1 MNKDIGWVVSLWID
15 TTQEPL
21 NGREEFPYLSWSPYD
36 RVTIT
41 EVDKFSRF
49 FETEDVG
56 SWNGTVQR
64 LHLIP
69 LQNGFNWKLGS
80 SSLIDVPGMDENK
93 YGIYGIVTARLKK
106 RVCDIRDLESK
117 ACQKISQAL
126 EGREVIWQG
135 FHSLGAEDFVGIFL
149 ADTIK
154 SLSGAIGT
162 LRQMSME
169 QDWRKEELFGSI
181 CSFCGLNNPNFLG
194 EPEADLI
201 VRLNMKSSELKD
213 NAYDDLQTVLRNK
226 FKAAY
231 KDIAINQLM
240 LGKGCIQVEIPNHP
254 AALSCFDNSDDGI
267 FNGVSSFYKKYVAS
281 SRTYWSLK
289 EENGIDPDLV
299 TVGMVEIK
307 EDHAAEAAQMDGIKI
322 PPVSRFIWKE
332 YERMIN
338 AKNCLWWKPILQ
350 RQYKAYADFVENYIK
365 QGEHEELCSLNNK
378 VQTVLLHINQ
388 ATAPIYEIPYHN
400 YYYSGSYSDILR
412 MYYGIISA
420 IFNLGYGLP
429 RNDGT
434 RQYEIVFCVDFE
446 AATKVH
452 STMYKLKDCDAKS
465 TRFVVFHLPYGAFME
480 FGKTIRL
487 LVHEVMHYIA
497 PYDRGRRNM
506 AFVKSWAFDVFAQY
520 KRILSENG
528 LSKPNWIF
536 ITKYFCENFEDIF
549 GKIEK
554 EMPDEL
560 PNLILNDFT
569 EENNVWKLESILR
582 KICMVIYAEMLNIV
596 GFIQKEVEVSCT
608 YSDIC
613 KKMFFSKK
621 KEYLFESVRRV
632 AFAAKEAFCDL
643 NMLYMLDLSL
653 EQYLLLIQDILFDW
667 HEGEDAQIEEK
678 LHRLLTS
685 GEIRIGSYEL
695 RIGMIFDQ
703 YLGKLA
709 RIDVFSDKKIC
720 RDILK
725 GELDKIDYS
734 GRGTLGALSQYLFE
748 VYDKYLL
755 EYEDRRKIFAEFF
768 AQEKKWFEAYEKGG
782 DILVKLRNASSL
794 QGQIS
799 ESLSVIHDFMGIEV
813 QDSLLGKNMER
824 AGFDG
829 RYRIIDKWVEGRTV
843 VSTLGEYVEKAC
855 SFVEGWGGGDYWYRG
870 VCSDTFQLL
879 PSLFRNLDENVS
891 LYANQTRFLKA
902 AYYITL
908 SDPTLWSDQ
917 AKGIAEHTCLL
928 QHYGMPTSLLDFSS
942 DMLVALH
949 FALNPD
955 DPTDQKKVDEYIYQ
969 PKVVLFNPLVYNEA
983 VLSLSKGDFVPNPEN
998 ISPVLFDA
1006 YDNVVSEYFVHNMS
1020 PEYLIETSR
1029 DLKNYVP
1036 NPRIDKYPRPLVI
1049 RRSNSRILAQ
1059 SGTFLAYNLMAKP
1072 QKEAEEPYLYLAL
1085 ESIQQEYKK
1094 LLQEKGREPKSKD
1107 FLKEIYINP
1116 FGVPKIKKELQ
1127 TMKIS
1132 TARMYPELYRGF
1144 GEYMQKISSDT
1155 EK

>member
-21 NGREEFPYLSWSPYD
+21 NGREEFPYLSWSPDD
-36 RVTIT
+36 RVKIT

-322 PPVSRFIWKE
+322 PPVSRFMWKE

-400 YYYSGSYSDILR
+400 YFIL
-412 MYYGIISA
+412 GHIV
-420 IFNLGYGLP
+420 IF
-429 RNDGT
+429 
-434 RQYEIVFCVDFE
+434 
-446 AATKVH
+446 
-452 STMYKLKDCDAKS
+452 
-465 TRFVVFHLPYGAFME
+465 
-480 FGKTIRL
+480 
-487 LVHEVMHYIA
+487 
-497 PYDRGRRNM
+497 
-506 AFVKSWAFDVFAQY
+506 
-520 KRILSENG
+520 
-528 LSKPNWIF
+528 
-536 ITKYFCENFEDIF
+536 
-549 GKIEK
+549 
-554 EMPDEL
+554 
-560 PNLILNDFT
+560 
-569 EENNVWKLESILR
+569 
-582 KICMVIYAEMLNIV
+582 
-596 GFIQKEVEVSCT
+596 
-608 YSDIC
+608 
-613 KKMFFSKK
+613 
-621 KEYLFESVRRV
+621 
-632 AFAAKEAFCDL
+632 
-643 NMLYMLDLSL
+643 
-653 EQYLLLIQDILFDW
+653 
-667 HEGEDAQIEEK
+667 
-678 LHRLLTS
+678 
-685 GEIRIGSYEL
+685 
-695 RIGMIFDQ
+695 
-703 YLGKLA
+703 
-709 RIDVFSDKKIC
+709 
-720 RDILK
+720 
-725 GELDKIDYS
+725 
-734 GRGTLGALSQYLFE
+734 
-748 VYDKYLL
+748 
-755 EYEDRRKIFAEFF
+755 
-768 AQEKKWFEAYEKGG
+768 
-782 DILVKLRNASSL
+782 
-794 QGQIS
+794 
-799 ESLSVIHDFMGIEV
+799 
-813 QDSLLGKNMER
+813 
-824 AGFDG
+824 
-829 RYRIIDKWVEGRTV
+829 
-843 VSTLGEYVEKAC
+843 
-855 SFVEGWGGGDYWYRG
+855 
-870 VCSDTFQLL
+870 
-879 PSLFRNLDENVS
+879 
-891 LYANQTRFLKA
+891 
-902 AYYITL
+902 
-908 SDPTLWSDQ
+908 
-917 AKGIAEHTCLL
+917 
-928 QHYGMPTSLLDFSS
+928 
-942 DMLVALH
+942 
-949 FALNPD
+949 
-955 DPTDQKKVDEYIYQ
+955 
-969 PKVVLFNPLVYNEA
+969 
-983 VLSLSKGDFVPNPEN
+983 
-998 ISPVLFDA
+998 
-1006 YDNVVSEYFVHNMS
+1006 
-1020 PEYLIETSR
+1020 
-1029 DLKNYVP
+1029 
-1036 NPRIDKYPRPLVI
+1036 
-1049 RRSNSRILAQ
+1049 
-1059 SGTFLAYNLMAKP
+1059 
-1072 QKEAEEPYLYLAL
+1072 
-1085 ESIQQEYKK
+1085 
-1094 LLQEKGREPKSKD
+1094 
-1107 FLKEIYINP
+1107 
-1116 FGVPKIKKELQ
+1116 
-1127 TMKIS
+1127 
-1132 TARMYPELYRGF
+1132 
-1144 GEYMQKISSDT
+1144 
-1155 EK
+1155 